1 MKNFKIDISK
11 ARWNKDHPDAY
22 ERNEYAFIH
31 SMRQEKR
38 IEREGIVL
46 VVEK

>member
-1 MKNFKIDISK
+1 MKNLKIGISK
-11 ARWNKDHPDAY
+11 AHWNKDFLDAY